1 MGQTLPFGILPR
13 YESFEE
19 GQKLK
24 NKYAG
29 ILLTESSVTSKM
41 LLNYA
46 DWVG

>member
-1 MGQTLPFGILPR
+1 MGQTLHFLPR

-19 GQKLK
+19 DQKLE

-29 ILLTESSVTSKM
+29 RLLTESSVTSKM